1 MIKLLAPSQL
11 NSLGADPCKD
21 VLFIVVTHVM
31 DKQPIRLSNNF
42 TINFK
47 PSNPTTI
54 SIDLAT
60 AISTTLKQIQEDQ
73 HQPLTVDRG
82 RSIYEALKNT
92 NQQLKLHQ
100 LSILLHQTH
109 QASNASTACPGLVR
123 PISPQDHLLC
133 HQTFTNS
140 NQPQPSSP
148 QEHIATNGPSIIAEM
163 QLPLKARV
171 ESYEIK
177 IEATDSQHCS
187 ALLYASSALGI
198 LRGLQTFSQL
208 VYTLKP
214 PQKPCSATDQK
225 HVKQGPI
232 GSAQPEDQIVRFIH
246 GPLSIRDQPAFPYR
260 GLLLDTSRNYYP
272 IEYIQ
277 RTLRAMSWVKL
288 NVFHWHIVDSQSWP
302 IQIPSHPQLS
312 QMGAYSQEE
321 TYSVEEII
329 ELTRFANSRGIEILL
344 EIDTPGHTAII
355 GEAYPDLIACKNKAP
370 WIKYAAEPPAGQ
382 LRLADDRAITLINE
396 IFEYLTTEIPGTL
409 FSSGG
414 DEVNKKCY
422 EEDEPTQAS
431 LQAKDQTLSEALSS
445 FVLKTHKTISRSG
458 KVPVVWEEMVLDE
471 EVPLPV
477 DNTLVTVW
485 RNSSMVSR
493 VVEKGYSMIHGAS
506 DYSYLDCGLGDW
518 LGDSINGTS
527 WCDPFKVYLAKGMK
541 YTPLIRIRTSRHLN
555 GSKYLEARHYF
566 GLSKPTNRTWTVSSG
581 RILFFEAPRALS
593 TAELYWT
600 GTERVRSVTEALPRI
615 HDMRYRL
622 VQRGIRATPLQ
633 PHWCALRPD
642 QCDLPPTSS

>member
-1 MIKLLAPSQL
+1 MP
-11 NSLGADPCKD
+11 
-21 VLFIVVTHVM
+21 V
-31 DKQPIRLSNNF
+31 PIYY
-42 TINFK
+42 
-47 PSNPTTI
+47 P
-54 SIDLAT
+54 
-60 AISTTLKQIQEDQ
+60 
-73 HQPLTVDRG
+73 
-82 RSIYEALKNT
+82 
-92 NQQLKLHQ
+92 
-100 LSILLHQTH
+100 QT
-109 QASNASTACPGLVR
+109 SY
-123 PISPQDHLLC
+123 PQK
-133 HQTFTNS
+133 
-140 NQPQPSSP
+140 
-148 QEHIATNGPSIIAEM
+148 HIATNGPSILAEM
-163 QLPLKARV
+163 QLPLKSRV

-177 IEATDSQHCS
+177 IEATDSRQCS
-187 ALLYASSALGI
+187 ALLSASSALGV
-198 LRGLQTFSQL
+198 LRGLQTF
-208 VYTLKP
+208 T
-214 PQKPCSATDQK
+214 TDQK
-225 HVKQGPI
+225 LVKQGHM
-232 GSAQPEDQIVRFIH
+232 GSAQPEDQIIRFIH
-246 GPLSIRDQPAFPYR
+246 GPLSIKDQPAFPYR
-260 GLLLDTSRNYYP
+260 GFLLDTSRNYYP
-272 IEYIQ
+272 IEDIK
-277 RTLRAMSWVKL
+277 RTIRAMSWVKL

-370 WIKYAAEPPAGQ
+370 WINYAAEPPAGQ

-396 IFEYLTTEIPGTL
+396 IFEYLTTQIPGTL

-414 DEVNKKCY
+414 DEVIHLPQNKKCY
-422 EEDEPTQAS
+422 QEDEPTQAS
-431 LQAKDQTLSEALSS
+431 LQEKGQTLSEALSS
-445 FVLKTHKTISRSG
+445 FVLKTHQTISRSG

-506 DYSYLDCGLGDW
+506 DYSYLDCGLGAW
-518 LGDSINGTS
+518 LGNFINGTS
-527 WCDPFKVYLAKGMK
+527 WCDPFKVCILINPHFFLRFSLSNLAC
-541 YTPLIRIRTSRHLN
+541 YYVATSQRKQILGGQTLLWSEQTDEHNMDSIIWYDRLLRSVLN
-555 GSKYLEARHYF
+555 KL
-566 GLSKPTNRTWTVSSG
+566 LTVGFPSLH
-581 RILFFEAPRALS
+581 RPRALS

-622 VQRGIRATPLQ
+622 VQRSIRATPLQ
-633 PHWCALRPD
+633 PHWCALRAG

>member
-1 MIKLLAPSQL
+1 MSSSSLLLTFLLVVNSTVLAVWPAPQH
-11 NSLGADPCKD
+11 
-21 VLFIVVTHVM
+21 FQQQ
-31 DKQPIRLSNNF
+31 KQPIKLSNNF

-47 PSNPTTI
+47 PPHPKTI

-60 AISTTLKQIQEDQ
+60 AISTTLKQIKEDN

-92 NQQLKLHQ
+92 HQPLQLHQ
-100 LSILLHQTH
+100 LSIQLHQTH
-109 QASNASTACPGLVR
+109 QPSTASNNACPDLVG
-123 PISPQDHLLC
+123 PISPKDHLLC

-140 NQPQPSSP
+140 NYHRPSSP
-148 QEHIATNGPSIIAEM
+148 QEHIATNGPSILAEM

-171 ESYEIK
+171 ESYEIQ
-177 IEATDSQHCS
+177 IEATDNQQCS
-187 ALLYASSALGI
+187 ALLSASSALGV

-214 PQKPCSATDQK
+214 PGKPSSATEQK
-225 HVKQGPI
+225 LNKQGHM
-232 GSAQPEDQIVRFIH
+232 GSAQPEDQLIRFIH
-246 GPLSIRDQPAFPYR
+246 GPLSIKDQPAFPYR
-260 GLLLDTSRNYYP
+260 GFLLDTSRNYYP
-272 IEYIQ
+272 IEDIK
-277 RTLRAMSWVKL
+277 RTIRAMSWVKL

-321 TYSVEEII
+321 TYSVEEIV
-329 ELTRFANSRGIEILL
+329 ELTRFANSRGVEILL

-396 IFEYLTTEIPGTL
+396 ILEYLTTQIPGTL

-414 DEVNKKCY
+414 DEVNKNCY
-422 EEDEPTQAS
+422 QEDEPTQAS
-431 LQAKDQTLSEALSS
+431 LHAKGQTLPEAISS

-506 DYSYLDCGLGDW
+506 DYSYLDCGLGGW
-518 LGDSINGTS
+518 LGDSVNGTS
-527 WCDPFKVYLAKGMK
+527 WCDPFKTWQKIYSFDPYKDVA
-541 YTPLIRIRTSRHLN
+541 TSQR
-555 GSKYLEARHYF
+555 KQ
-566 GLSKPTNRTWTVSSG
+566 
-581 RILFFEAPRALS
+581 ILGGQALLWSEQTDEQNMDSIIWPRALS

-600 GTERVRSVTEALPRI
+600 GTERVRSVTEALPRM

-633 PHWCALRPD
+633 PHWCALRPG
-642 QCDLPPTSS
+642 QCDLPHNGS